1 MKITIDLK
9 SVEQSWNPDTGEE
22 LHFLV
27 IELGGRQ
34 HKLRCTEAEL
44 VLAVG
49 KAKEAAQR
57 IEEPLPL
64 DESYDQTY
72 EPNVSVVDEEPP
84 ELGEGVLQGLVG
96 RVDGESSSVLPEA
109 GPAAA
114 QEPRKTP
121 LELRRAQ
128 TAANTPS
135 RPRTTHAIKEGRKQL
150 LREVARSAPHRRVAQ
165 DEMGNP
171 IVPQGQQFQTPEPP
185 PPDGFEIR
193 RADTAVR
200 SDDDPFQQG

>member
-9 SVEQSWNPDTGEE
+9 SVEQTWNPDTGEE
-22 LHFLV
+22 MHFLV

-34 HKLRCTEAEL
+34 HRLRCTEEEL

-49 KAKEAAQR
+49 KAKDAAQR
-57 IEEPLPL
+57 AEEPLPL
-64 DESYDQTY
+64 DDSYDPSY
-72 EPNVSVVDEEPP
+72 EPNISPTDEESPV
-84 ELGEGVLQGLVG
+84 GDGVLQGLVG
-96 RVDGESSSVLPEA
+96 RVDGQPSSVLPEL
-109 GPAAA
+109 GPAV
-114 QEPRKTP
+114 QEPRLSP
-121 LELRRAQ
+121 LESRRAQ

-135 RPRTTHAIKEGRKQL
+135 RPRTTHGIKEERKQR

-171 IVPQGQQFQTPEPP
+171 ITTPSQQFQAPGPP
-185 PPDGFEIR
+185 PVDGFEIR
-193 RADTAVR
+193 RADSSAR